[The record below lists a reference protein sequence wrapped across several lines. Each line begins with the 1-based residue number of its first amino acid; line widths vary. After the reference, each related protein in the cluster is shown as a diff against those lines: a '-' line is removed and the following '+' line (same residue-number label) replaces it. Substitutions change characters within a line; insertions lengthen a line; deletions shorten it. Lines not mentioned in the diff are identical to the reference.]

1 MCSYCQGM
9 EFLSLWKTNVRE
21 DLRGTQEWTIQ
32 RHGHRWV
39 GNQEWTIQGHG
50 HRWVGNQEWT
60 IQGHGHRWVQCIITI
75 TNNKKHNTEVD
86 LRFITLYLY
95 RII

>member
-50 HRWVGNQEWT
+50 HRWV
-60 IQGHGHRWVQCIITI
+60 QCIITI
-75 TNNKKHNTEVD
+75 KNNKKHNTEVD

>member
-50 HRWVGNQEWT
+50 HRWV
-60 IQGHGHRWVQCIITI
+60 QCIITI